1 MAALKASSKPGA
13 ESLLSEEEREK
24 ILQYVEETEA
34 ADDILDE
41 AGLKKLLLLFEKRV
55 LKNQEMRIK
64 FPDNPEKFMES
75 ELELH
80 DIIHQLQ
87 NISTVPD
94 LYPMVV
100 QLNAIPS
107 LLELLSHQN
116 TDISVAILNLL
127 QEMTD
132 VDILHESEE
141 GAQVLIE
148 ALQKQQAC
156 ALLVQNLDRLD
167 ESVKEEAEGV
177 HNTLSIIENLTEMN
191 PEITKE
197 AADQGLL
204 QWLLKRLKMKAPFDA
219 NKLYCSEILSILL
232 QNTTENRQL
241 LGTLDGIDILLQQLA
256 SYKRHDP
263 STAEEQEFMENM
275 FNCLCSSL
283 LFTENRERFLK
294 GEGLQLM
301 NLMLREK
308 KLSRNG
314 SLRVLGYAMQGPDG
328 KDNCN
333 KFVDILGLRTIFPL
347 FMKTPKRDKKRLL
360 SSEEHEEHVCSI
372 IMSLLRNCR
381 GAQRQ
386 RLMGK
391 FTENNMEKVDR
402 LLELHLKYLDKV
414 DQVDREIEANK
425 DDGDDEE
432 DEDAIYIKR
441 LSGGLFILQLVD
453 YIILEISNSSEQ
465 IKQRVIQMLNMRNS
479 SMKIIRNVM
488 REFAGNLGDAGD
500 KEWRDQEEA
509 HIIQLV
515 DRF

>member
-1 MAALKASSKPGA
+1 MAV
-13 ESLLSEEEREK
+13 
-24 ILQYVEETEA
+24 LQYVDETDATEC
-34 ADDILDE
+34 DILDE

-64 FPDNPEKFMES
+64 YSEYPEKFMES
-75 ELELH
+75 EMELH
-80 DIIHQLQ
+80 DIIQQL
-87 NISTVPD
+87 SCVATVPD
-94 LYPMVV
+94 LYPLII
-100 QLNAIPS
+100 QLNAVPS

-132 VDILHESEE
+132 VDILHESQE
-141 GAQVLIE
+141 GAQALID
-148 ALQKQQAC
+148 ALRKQQAC

-167 ESVKEEAEGV
+167 ESVREEAEGV
-177 HNTLSIIENLTEMN
+177 HNTLAIIENLTEMN
-191 PEITKE
+191 PEISKE
-197 AADQGLL
+197 SADQGLL
-204 QWLLKRLKMKAPFDA
+204 QWLLKRLRMKAPFDA

-232 QNTTENRQL
+232 QTTTENRQL

-263 STAEEQEFMENM
+263 STAEEQEFMENL

-283 LFTENRERFLK
+283 MGTQENRERFLN

-314 SLRVLGYAMQGPDG
+314 SLRVLDYAMQGADG

-347 FMKTPKRDKKRLL
+347 FMKTPKRNKKRLL
-360 SSEEHEEHVCSI
+360 SADEHEEHVSSI
-372 IMSLLRNCR
+372 IMSLLRNCK
-381 GAQRQ
+381 GPQRQ
-386 RLMGK
+386 RLMSK
-391 FTENNMEKVDR
+391 FTESNLEKVDR
-402 LLELHLKYLDKV
+402 LLELHLKYLEKV
-414 DQVDREIEANK
+414 DQVDREIEATAGQV
-425 DDGDDEE
+425 DGDEDDEE
-432 DEDAIYIKR
+432 LQDSNYIKR

-453 YIILEISNSSEQ
+453 YIILEISASTEP
-465 IKQRVIQMLNMRNS
+465 IKQRVIQILNMRNS
-479 SMKIIRNVM
+479 SMKTIRNVM

-500 KEWRDQEEA
+500 KEWRDQEQA